1 MTERPGTKQAMSL
14 TGRLI
19 AFIKNIVSRSPSV
32 SEKDGETLVAEND
45 SELEKWAN
53 STELKP
59 PE

>member
-1 MTERPGTKQAMSL
+1 MTERPGTSQAMSL

-19 AFIKNIVSRSPSV
+19 AFVKKIARSSRV
-32 SEKDGETLVAEND
+32 SEKDGATIAAGND

>member
-1 MTERPGTKQAMSL
+1 MTERPGTRQAMSL

-19 AFIKNIVSRSPSV
+19 AFVKEIVLRSPRV
-32 SEKDGETLVAEND
+32 SEKDGATIAAGND